1 MKCDTIM
8 RNALSPKLKL
18 EITLHYLA
26 TGDSYK
32 SLQYLYRVSASFIC
46 SFLPAVFDAIY
57 ERLIEY
63 IIQVTILTKNN
74 HALYNVLLFINLY
87 GYYILFI

>member
-8 RNALSPKLKL
+8 RNALSPELKL
-18 EITLHYLA
+18 EITMRYLA

-32 SLQYLYRVSASFIC
+32 SLQYLYRVLASSIC

-57 ERLIEY
+57 EGLIEY
-63 IIQVTILTKNN
+63 IQVTILTKNN
-74 HALYNVLLFINLY
+74 HALYNIMYYYLLICM
-87 GYYILFI
+87 GYILFI

>member
-8 RNALSPKLKL
+8 RNALSPELKL
-18 EITLHYLA
+18 EITMRYLA

-32 SLQYLYRVSASFIC
+32 SLQYLYRVSASSIC

-57 ERLIEY
+57 EGLIEY
-63 IIQVTILTKNN
+63 IQVTILTKNN
-74 HALYNVLLFINLY
+74 HALYNIMYYYLLICM
-87 GYYILFI
+87 GYILFI